1 MKDQLIL
8 GTIDQLKDNAV
19 FKSLTRFSLIIIGLG
34 AIFLSGA
41 AYSNGS
47 KAVGTARALVIGKIL
62 SISNAEKQNSVVL
75 TKDQAGNM
83 FYNIQS
89 EPNSVVSACYQTKNH
104 NQSSPK
110 STQNIAKT
118 KLKYRNNEIVLDK
131 NGNGS
136 LKIDSRIFVADNTN
150 KKGDVVYVDLFY

>member
-1 MKDQLIL
+1 M
-8 GTIDQLKDNAV
+8 
-19 FKSLTRFSLIIIGLG
+19 FRSPTRFVFGMIGMGL
-34 AIFLSGA
+34 IFLSGA

-47 KAVGTARALVIGKIL
+47 KTSGTARALVVDKIL
-62 SISNAEKQNSVVL
+62 SISNTEKQNSVVL

-89 EPNSVVSACYQTKNH
+89 EPNSVISACYKTENRI
-104 NQSSPK
+104 SPK

-118 KLKYRNNEIVLDK
+118 KLKYSNNKIVLDK

-150 KKGDVVYVDLFY
+150 TKGDVVYVDLFY